1 MTLLV
6 ENVSTYHGKI
16 CAVHQVNFHV
26 EDGEIVSI
34 IGANGAGKS
43 TLLGTI
49 SGIYKPSEGKIT
61 LNGKNISG
69 LPAYKVV
76 RNGVSLVPEGRQI
89 FSSLSVK
96 ENLILGMF
104 HQYRSDRKTVRERIE
119 KMLNM
124 FPGLVKHLNNPAGN
138 LSGGEQQMLAIARSL
153 MSNPQVILLD
163 EPSMGLAPMIVKE
176 IMDIMKKIKNDLGT
190 KVLLVE
196 QNVKAALNVADRAYV
211 MDQGHFILEGKAL
224 ELLHNPMVQQSYLG
238 KSSGEG
244 EMIPAK

>member
-6 ENVSTYHGKI
+6 ENLSTFHGKI
-16 CAVHQVNFHV
+16 RALHKINFHV
-26 EDGEIVSI
+26 GDREIVSI

-49 SGIYKPSEGKIT
+49 AGLYKPCEGKIT
-61 LNGKNISG
+61 LNGKNITN

-104 HQYRSDRKTVRERIE
+104 HKYRKEREMVREKIE
-119 KMLNM
+119 SMLEM
-124 FPGLVKHLNNPAGN
+124 FPGLKKHINSTAGN

-153 MSNPQVILLD
+153 MSNPEVILLD
-163 EPSMGLAPMIVKE
+163 EPSMGLAPIIVKE
-176 IMDIMKKIKNDLGT
+176 IMDIMNKIKKELGT
-190 KVLLVE
+190 KVVLVE
-196 QNVKAALNVADRAYV
+196 QNIKAALNVADRVYV
-211 MDQGHFILEGKAL
+211 MDQGKFVLEGNAD
-224 ELLHNPMVQQSYLG
+224 ELLHNPIIQKTYLG
-238 KSSGEG
+238 HPAGEEG
-244 EMIPAK
+244 VIHI